1 MPDEPAGTDLP
12 ELHDAQRER
21 LRAALALRPRGFFA
35 DVDGT
40 LSAIAPTPE
49 AAVLLPGVRE
59 LLEALRTRFAV
70 VAAVSGRSARDTWR
84 LVGVPGITYIGNHGL
99 ERLDPSAA
107 LESGTETLDVRVL
120 PEALPYLT
128 ALSALLASI
137 TPQLER
143 AYPGLRVEPK
153 GVTASIHVRGTADP
167 AAAERAVL
175 DAVAEPAAA
184 HGLRVTRG
192 KLVVELR
199 PPVAV
204 DKGVAVSGL
213 IEEARLRSALY
224 LGDDRTDIDAFR
236 ALRRLRALGRCDGI
250 AVAVLHAEAPPDLAA
265 EADIT
270 LSSVERVPA
279 FLRWL
284 VAQSRS

>member
-1 MPDEPAGTDLP
+1 MPDELAGTDLP
-12 ELHDAQRER
+12 DLDHAQRER
-21 LRAALALRPRGFFA
+21 LRAALALRPRGFFS

-49 AAVLLPGVRE
+49 AAVPLPGVRE
-59 LLEALRTRFAV
+59 LLEALRAHFAV

-99 ERLDPSAA
+99 ERLDPSGA
-107 LESGTETLDVRVL
+107 LESGTHSLDVRVL
-120 PEALPYLT
+120 PEALPYLA
-128 ALSALLASI
+128 ALSALLADV
-137 TPQLER
+137 TPRLER

-167 AAAERAVL
+167 AAAERAAL
-175 DAVAEPAAA
+175 NAVAEPAAA

-213 IEEARLRSALY
+213 IDEARLRSALY

-236 ALRRLRALGRCDGI
+236 ALRRLRALRRCDGI
-250 AVAVLHAEAPPDLAA
+250 AVAVLHTEAPPDLAA

-284 VAQSRS
+284 VAQSRP